1 MVDVLVFD
9 SHGNSKQFQGIC
21 PHTKLAT
28 VFSFER
34 NLEEL
39 VFVGASSRNL
49 CQNSTIADAQSNTIF
64 SLRRINSYG
73 HDLIFPDPEESG
85 SIARMS
91 ASKESVCLK
100 EPVRPTD

>member
-9 SHGNSKQFQGIC
+9 SHGNAKKLEGIC

-34 NLEEL
+34 NPEQL
-39 VFVGASSRNL
+39 VFVGGSSRNL
-49 CQNSTIADAQSNTIF
+49 CHNSTVADAQSNTIF
-64 SLRRINSYG
+64 SLKRINSIG

-85 SIARMS
+85 SIPRMT
-91 ASKESVCLK
+91 ASKEQGRSK
-100 EPVRPTD
+100 

>member
-9 SHGNSKQFQGIC
+9 SRGGSKQFQGIS

-34 NLEEL
+34 NPEEL
-39 VFVGASSRNL
+39 VFVSSSSARNL
-49 CQNSTIADAQSNTIF
+49 CLNSTVADAQSNTIF
-64 SLRRINSYG
+64 SLKRINSYG

-85 SIARMS
+85 SIARMTASTVS
-91 ASKESVCLK
+91 AHSK
-100 EPVRPTD
+100 